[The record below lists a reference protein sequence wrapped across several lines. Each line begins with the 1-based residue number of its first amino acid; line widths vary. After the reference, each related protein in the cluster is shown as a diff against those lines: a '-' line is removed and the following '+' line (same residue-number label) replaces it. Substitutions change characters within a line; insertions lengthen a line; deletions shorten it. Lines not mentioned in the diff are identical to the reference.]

1 MSALRLAYVALAG
14 TDVEAAASILERD
27 LGLRRSHCALPG
39 NRRVPLFP
47 IGDSA
52 LALFAPDDPFL
63 GGPTLP
69 GLHHLALATDD
80 PEAVARESGLPIANS
95 TFPAGLEGRR
105 QTLFDPAATA
115 GVRLRLCE
123 SLALDAPAA
132 GLIER
137 IDHLGVA
144 SADNEQAVAI
154 FANQL
159 GCLIESRQTDM
170 EVQLAIE
177 SFTSDKYGVVYHT
190 RPPVPV
196 GGLRV
201 AFLTVGDCD
210 LEFLQ
215 PFNPTPDDGAAQGD
229 RPGSTQQDRGAIGRF
244 IAARGPGLH
253 HLALK
258 TSDINAS
265 LAALDAAG
273 HRLIDKS
280 GRPGSRRAQIGFL
293 HPRALGGPLLH
304 FVQRQP
310 L

>member
-1 MSALRLAYVALAG
+1 MSALRLTYAALAV
-14 TDVEAAASILERD
+14 TDVESTASILERD
-27 LGLRRSHCALPG
+27 LGLRRSNCALPS
-39 NRRVPLFP
+39 NRRVPVFP

-63 GGPTLP
+63 DGPTLP
-69 GLHHLALATDD
+69 GVHHLALAADD
-80 PEAVARESGLPIANS
+80 PEAVARGSGLPIVGS

-105 QTLFDPAATA
+105 QILFDPTATA
-115 GVRLRLCE
+115 GVRLRLCGP
-123 SLALDAPAA
+123 LALDAPAA

-137 IDHLGVA
+137 IDHVGVA
-144 SADNEQAVAI
+144 GSDNEHAIAV
-154 FANQL
+154 FAHRL
-159 GCLIESRQTDM
+159 GCPIESRQTDM
-170 EVQLAIE
+170 EVQLAVE
-177 SFTSDKYGVVYHT
+177 SFTSDKYGIVYHA
-190 RPPVPV
+190 RPPRPA

-215 PFNPTPDDGAAQGD
+215 PFDPRSDDGVAPGEH
-229 RPGSTQQDRGAIGRF
+229 PGSTQQDRSAIGRF
-244 IAARGPGLH
+244 IASRGPGLH

-273 HRLIDKS
+273 LRLIDKT

-304 FVQRQP
+304 FVQRRP